1 MRNSRTGVPSV
12 AGARGA
18 AGHGVDL
25 AHIGAWARSR
35 RGRSPARGQRP
46 LGPHRR
52 CRPAIPI
59 IALTGP
65 MPIPIP
71 IAGRGGPSGTRSVSR
86 NSHGDVAGRA

>member
-25 AHIGAWARSR
+25 AHFAAWARSR

-52 CRPAIPI
+52 CRSAIPI

-65 MPIPIP
+65 IS
-71 IAGRGGPSGTRSVSR
+71 IAGRGGPSGTRSVGR

>member
-1 MRNSRTGVPSV
+1 MHNSRTGGPSV

-18 AGHGVDL
+18 ETHGVNL
-25 AHIGAWARSR
+25 AHFAVWARSR
-35 RGRSPARGQRP
+35 RGRSAACGQRP

-52 CRPAIPI
+52 CRRAIPI

-65 MPIPIP
+65 MPIPN
-71 IAGRGGPSGTRSVSR
+71 AGRGGPFGTRSVSR

>member
-25 AHIGAWARSR
+25 AHIEAWARSR
-35 RGRSPARGQRP
+35 RGRAAARGQRP

-52 CRPAIPI
+52 CRPAIPT

-65 MPIPIP
+65 MP

-86 NSHGDVAGRA
+86 NSQGDVAGRA

>member
-18 AGHGVDL
+18 EAHGVDL
-25 AHIGAWARSR
+25 AHIAAWARSR
-35 RGRSPARGQRP
+35 RGRSAARGQRP

-65 MPIPIP
+65 IPIP
-71 IAGRGGPSGTRSVSR
+71 IAGRGGPSGTRSVGR